1 MQDKFFFNI
10 ANSIFLGSAGIKDVK
25 LRIRRAFLMR
35 GPVMLTTEGF
45 SASAEVTLIT
55 SPRPCRHG
63 TRVLYHLT
71 TSSHH
76 LNQILAE

>member
-1 MQDKFFFNI
+1 M
-10 ANSIFLGSAGIKDVK
+10 DVI

-55 SPRPCRHG
+55 SPRPCRIDKAH
-63 TRVLYHLT
+63 VLYHLT
-71 TSSHH
+71 TSSRHW
-76 LNQILAE
+76 NKKILAEYTVSQTDV